1 MCMQLWRFFC
11 AAVAFHE
18 VAQDAEVEVGLVSV
32 HIREQ
37 RK

>member
-1 MCMQLWRFFC
+1 MCMQLGRFFLSGSG
-11 AAVAFHE
+11 FHK
-18 VAQDAEVEVGLVSV
+18 VAQDAEVEVGLGSV

>member
-1 MCMQLWRFFC
+1 
-11 AAVAFHE
+11 VAFHE
-18 VAQDAEVEVGLVSV
+18 ISQDAEVEGGVEVGLGSV